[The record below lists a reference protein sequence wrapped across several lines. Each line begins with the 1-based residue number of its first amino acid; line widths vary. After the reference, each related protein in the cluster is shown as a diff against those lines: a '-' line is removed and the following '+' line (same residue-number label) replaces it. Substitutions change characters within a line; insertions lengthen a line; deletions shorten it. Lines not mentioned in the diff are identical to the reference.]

1 MFEPASI
8 IEDIVAVYLKA
19 FIISATAQAKVA
31 TGRRLV
37 KGSHVQRHE
46 SLGQPEIDPCYGYSP
61 WEVLMPRSND
71 AITWLQNLTRAY
83 GKRNVRKG

>member
-8 IEDIVAVYLKA
+8 IDDIVAVYLKA

-31 TGRRLV
+31 IGRRLEE
-37 KGSHVQRHE
+37 GSHVQRHE
-46 SLGQPEIDPCYGYSP
+46 SLGQPGIAP

-71 AITWLQNLTRAY
+71 AITWLQNLTRAH